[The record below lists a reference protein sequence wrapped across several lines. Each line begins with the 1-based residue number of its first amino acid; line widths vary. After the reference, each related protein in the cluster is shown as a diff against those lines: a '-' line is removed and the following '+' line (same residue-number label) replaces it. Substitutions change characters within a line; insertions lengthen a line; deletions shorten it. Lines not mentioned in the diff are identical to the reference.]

1 MSGIDI
7 ACLSLTNIKPF
18 QEQNKMKIMRTRSA
32 QKLASLLA
40 GVALCGAGSA
50 IAATWTFTGS
60 SLEQPAGYGAAQ
72 DTVGGVTATATAWAN
87 TANGSGGSNT
97 VLASA
102 YLTPQGNSGL
112 GTRHADNESTSS
124 PQHAVDNYE
133 RKESILFSFT
143 GDKVNLTSSYFG
155 WIANDSDFSV
165 YAYTG
170 AGAGSVSGLTYGSL
184 TSNGWTLVGHYN
196 EASQSNNNGD
206 NKDFANNIFSSY
218 WLIGAYNGASADSKS
233 DYFKLKTVSGLT
245 CADNPGGQGCGGGGS
260 QVPEP
265 GTLLLLGI
273 GLLGLTR
280 VTGRRSVR

>member
-1 MSGIDI
+1 MLSGIDI

-40 GVALCGAGSA
+40 GAALCGAGSA
-50 IAATWTFTGS
+50 IAATWTFTGN

-124 PQHAVDNYE
+124 PQHAIDNYE

-155 WIANDSDFSV
+155 WISTDSDFSV

-170 AGAGSVSGLTYGSL
+170 AGAGSVSGLTYGTL
-184 TSNGWTLVGHYN
+184 TSNGWTLVGHHN
-196 EASQSNNNGD
+196 EISNGAT
-206 NKDFANNIFSSY
+206 KSFANTIFSSY
-218 WLIGAYNGASADSKS
+218 WLIGAYNGAGADSKN
-233 DYFKLKTVSGLT
+233 DYFKLKTVSGLA
-245 CADNPGGQGCGGGGS
+245 CADNPGGQGCGGGNR

-265 GTLLLLGI
+265 GTLLLVGI
-273 GLLGLTR
+273 GMLGLSR
-280 VTGRRSVR
+280 VTSRRSAR